1 MIPYFL
7 INGNKKECINVI
19 FYYFA
24 RKIHSKKTID
34 FFIFLMDGTSLQNQ
48 LSTLRYPLTARC
60 LKYFNLQKKN
70 IQDICFFLLF
80 MHKKHS
86 TRPALR
92 GVPIWRRRLF
102 LTISFSANCS
112 GPLYDRLPFF
122 HSRQSPFS
130 LLLQLL
136 HASP

>member
-1 MIPYFL
+1 MHKCHFL
-7 INGNKKECINVI
+7 LFCKKNT
-19 FYYFA
+19 F
-24 RKIHSKKTID
+24 KKKLLT

-112 GPLYDRLPFF
+112 GQLYDRLPFF

-136 HASP
+136 LASP

>member
-1 MIPYFL
+1 MSFFIILQEKY
-7 INGNKKECINVI
+7 IQ
-19 FYYFA
+19 
-24 RKIHSKKTID
+24 KKTID
-34 FFIFLMDGTSLQNQ
+34 FFYFSYGRHVAAKPAFHTSL
-48 LSTLRYPLTARC
+48 SAHRPLFKIFQFAE
-60 LKYFNLQKKN
+60 KN
-70 IQDICFFLLF
+70 TQDICFFLLF

-112 GPLYDRLPFF
+112 DQLYDRLPFF

>member
-1 MIPYFL
+1 MSFFIILQEKY
-7 INGNKKECINVI
+7 IQ
-19 FYYFA
+19 
-24 RKIHSKKTID
+24 KKTID
-34 FFIFLMDGTSLQNQ
+34 FFYFSYGRHVAAKPAFHTSL
-48 LSTLRYPLTARC
+48 SAHRPLFKIFQFAE
-60 LKYFNLQKKN
+60 KN

-112 GPLYDRLPFF
+112 GQLYDRLPFF

>member
-1 MIPYFL
+1 MSFFIILQEKY
-7 INGNKKECINVI
+7 IQ
-19 FYYFA
+19 
-24 RKIHSKKTID
+24 KKTID
-34 FFIFLMDGTSLQNQ
+34 FFYFSYGRHVAAKPAFHTSLSAHRSLFKIFQ
-48 LSTLRYPLTARC
+48 LAE
-60 LKYFNLQKKN
+60 KN
-70 IQDICFFLLF
+70 TQDICFFLLF

-112 GPLYDRLPFF
+112 GQLYDRLPFF

>member
-1 MIPYFL
+1 MSFFIILQEKY
-7 INGNKKECINVI
+7 IQ
-19 FYYFA
+19 
-24 RKIHSKKTID
+24 KKTID

-112 GPLYDRLPFF
+112 GQLYDRLPFF

>member
-1 MIPYFL
+1 MSFFIILQEKY
-7 INGNKKECINVI
+7 IQ
-19 FYYFA
+19 
-24 RKIHSKKTID
+24 KKTID
-34 FFIFLMDGTSLQNQ
+34 FFYFSYGRHVAAKPAFHTSL
-48 LSTLRYPLTARC
+48 SAHRPLFKIFQFAE
-60 LKYFNLQKKN
+60 KN
-70 IQDICFFLLF
+70 TQDICFFLLF

-86 TRPALR
+86 TRSALR

-112 GPLYDRLPFF
+112 GQLYDQLPFF

>member
-1 MIPYFL
+1 M
-7 INGNKKECINVI
+7 
-19 FYYFA
+19 
-24 RKIHSKKTID
+24 S
-34 FFIFLMDGTSLQNQ
+34 FFIILQEKYIQKKLLTFFYFSYGRHVAAKPAFHTSL
-48 LSTLRYPLTARC
+48 SAHRPLFKIFQFAE
-60 LKYFNLQKKN
+60 KN

-112 GPLYDRLPFF
+112 GQLYDRLPFF

>member
-24 RKIHSKKTID
+24 RKIHSKKLLT

-60 LKYFNLQKKN
+60 LKYFNLQKKHSGHL
-70 IQDICFFLLF
+70 FFLLF

-112 GPLYDRLPFF
+112 GQLYDRLPFF

>member
-34 FFIFLMDGTSLQNQ
+34 FFYFSYGRHVAAKPAFHTSLSAHRPLFKIFQ
-48 LSTLRYPLTARC
+48 LAE
-60 LKYFNLQKKN
+60 KKHSGHL
-70 IQDICFFLLF
+70 FFLLF

-112 GPLYDRLPFF
+112 GQLYDRLPFF

>member
-1 MIPYFL
+1 MSFFIILQEKY
-7 INGNKKECINVI
+7 IQ
-19 FYYFA
+19 
-24 RKIHSKKTID
+24 KKTID
-34 FFIFLMDGTSLQNQ
+34 FFYFSYGRHVAAKPAFHTSL
-48 LSTLRYPLTARC
+48 SAHRPLFKIFQFAE
-60 LKYFNLQKKN
+60 KN
-70 IQDICFFLLF
+70 TQDICFFLLF

-112 GPLYDRLPFF
+112 GQLYDRLPFF

>member
-1 MIPYFL
+1 M
-7 INGNKKECINVI
+7 
-19 FYYFA
+19 
-24 RKIHSKKTID
+24 S
-34 FFIFLMDGTSLQNQ
+34 FFIILQEKYIQKKLLTFFYFSYGRHVAAKPAFHTSL
-48 LSTLRYPLTARC
+48 SAHRPLFKIFQFAE
-60 LKYFNLQKKN
+60 KKN
-70 IQDICFFLLF
+70 IQNICFFLLF

-112 GPLYDRLPFF
+112 GQLYDRLPFF

>member
-1 MIPYFL
+1 MSFFIILQEKY
-7 INGNKKECINVI
+7 IQ
-19 FYYFA
+19 
-24 RKIHSKKTID
+24 KKTID
-34 FFIFLMDGTSLQNQ
+34 FFYFSYGRHVAAKPAFHTSL
-48 LSTLRYPLTARC
+48 SAHRPLFKIFQFAE
-60 LKYFNLQKKN
+60 KKTFRTSV
-70 IQDICFFLLF
+70 FFLLF

-112 GPLYDRLPFF
+112 GQLYDRLPFF

>member
-1 MIPYFL
+1 MSFFIILQEKY
-7 INGNKKECINVI
+7 IQKKLL
-19 FYYFA
+19 
-24 RKIHSKKTID
+24 T

-48 LSTLRYPLTARC
+48 LSTLRYTLTARC

-112 GPLYDRLPFF
+112 GQLYDRLPFF

-136 HASP
+136 HAFP

>member
-1 MIPYFL
+1 MSFFIILQEKY
-7 INGNKKECINVI
+7 IQ
-19 FYYFA
+19 
-24 RKIHSKKTID
+24 KKTID
-34 FFIFLMDGTSLQNQ
+34 FFYFSYGRHVAAKPAFHTSL
-48 LSTLRYPLTARC
+48 SAHRPL
-60 LKYFNLQKKN
+60 LKIFQFAEKN

-112 GPLYDRLPFF
+112 GQLYDRLPFF

>member
-34 FFIFLMDGTSLQNQ
+34 FFYFSYGRHVAAKPAFHTSL
-48 LSTLRYPLTARC
+48 SAHRPLFKIFQFAE
-60 LKYFNLQKKN
+60 KN
-70 IQDICFFLLF
+70 TQDICFFLLF

-112 GPLYDRLPFF
+112 GQLYDRLPFF

>member
-1 MIPYFL
+1 MSFFIILQEKY
-7 INGNKKECINVI
+7 IQ
-19 FYYFA
+19 
-24 RKIHSKKTID
+24 KKTID
-34 FFIFLMDGTSLQNQ
+34 FFYFSYGRHVAAKPAFHTSL
-48 LSTLRYPLTARC
+48 SAHRPLFKIFQFAE
-60 LKYFNLQKKN
+60 KN

-112 GPLYDRLPFF
+112 GQLYDRPPFF